1 MENSREKST
10 SSEMF
15 MREAIQL
22 SLQNMLQN
30 AWWPFGA
37 VIVKDGQIVGRGRNQ
52 VTSTND
58 PTAHGEVVAIRD
70 ACKNLWTFDLSG
82 CEIYTSCE
90 PCPMCYGAILRAR
103 VDKMY
108 YGNTEADAAAI
119 GFDDSAFWDEIQKEL
134 TQRSLSVQQLLH
146 DEALT
151 VFTAWQNKED
161 KIEY

>member
-1 MENSREKST
+1 MNEE
-10 SSEMF
+10 F
-15 MREAIQL
+15 MREAIKL
-22 SLQNMLQN
+22 SLENMQKN

-37 VIVKDGQIVGRGRNQ
+37 VIVKDGKIVWRWWNQ

-90 PCPMCYGAILRAR
+90 PCPMCYGAMSRAR
-103 VDKMY
+103 IGKMY
-108 YGNTEADAAAI
+108 YGNTKQDAANI
-119 GFDDSAFWDEIQKEL
+119 GFDDSAFREDIKKEL
-134 TQRSLSVQQLLH
+134 TNRSIPVQQLLH
-146 DEALT
+146 DEALE
-151 VFTAWQNKED
+151 VFKARKNKED